1 MKDKVELGFQGLGSA
16 YRAPFRSLCQ
26 DGAPWPGEER
36 HCPPPG
42 LPMHMTLTC
51 ALPSI
56 SPCLGARGGDA
67 LNNVKFLCQQ
77 LCRRNSQLSTSSSG
91 HLAWF
96 FGDGL
101 LVHSGVSSPHF
112 LASKREWFEQFHSE
126 SELPFWGLYSVL
138 LHPRTCLNKKLCV
151 LFPLGSQH
159 PLKAEDL
166 SYFRS
171 WATCCPWQSVSEP

>member
-26 DGAPWPGEER
+26 DGAPWPGEEL

-42 LPMHMTLTC
+42 LLMHMTLTC

-96 FGDGL
+96 LEMGSWSIQGSLVLIFWPPRGSGL
-101 LVHSGVSSPHF
+101 SSSTLRVSYPSGVF
-112 LASKREWFEQFHSE
+112 IQF
-126 SELPFWGLYSVL
+126 
-138 LHPRTCLNKKLCV
+138 
-151 LFPLGSQH
+151 
-159 PLKAEDL
+159 
-166 SYFRS
+166 
-171 WATCCPWQSVSEP
+171 CCTLEHA